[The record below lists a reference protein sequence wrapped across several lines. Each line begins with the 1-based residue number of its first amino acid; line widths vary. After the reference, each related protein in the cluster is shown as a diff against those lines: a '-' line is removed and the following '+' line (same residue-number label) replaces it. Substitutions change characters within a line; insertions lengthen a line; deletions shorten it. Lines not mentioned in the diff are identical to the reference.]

1 MKQYKISGIALIVG
15 SLGLITTMAA
25 HPTGSQIMADPK
37 GAEHILAISIFV
49 HTLAIASLPVLVFG
63 FLGFSQRL
71 GFNNPLVSFSFINYS
86 FACIGAMCAAVI
98 NGFVITYLFREFF
111 EADEATRVTMRLL
124 FDYSHWLN
132 ATFTKIY
139 IAASSVATLLW
150 SIALIKKGTFA
161 IIVAVIGII
170 LGILGVA
177 MIIIGVGINVHS
189 FGLFVFGQA
198 AWTILIGV
206 LMFRV
211 NSFWDFGKT
220 DTQNEEMESSQ

>member
-1 MKQYKISGIALIVG
+1 MKQDRISGIALIVG

-37 GAEHILAISIFV
+37 GAEHVLAISVFV
-49 HTLAIASLPVLVFG
+49 HSLAIASLPVLVFG

-71 GFNNPLVSFSFINYS
+71 GFNNPLVSFSFINYA
-86 FACIGAMCAAVI
+86 FACIAAMCAAVV
-98 NGFVITYLFREFF
+98 NGFVVTYLFREFF

-132 ATFTKIY
+132 ATFTKIF
-139 IAASSVATLLW
+139 IAASSVAVLLW
-150 SIALIKKGTFA
+150 SIALIKKSLLA
-161 IIVAVIGII
+161 KIAAVIGII
-170 LGILGVA
+170 LGIVGIA

-189 FGLFVFGQA
+189 FGLFIFGQA

-206 LMFRV
+206 LMISSDRFLSIDKSTPQKE
-211 NSFWDFGKT
+211 SF
-220 DTQNEEMESSQ
+220 